1 MSSPGGE
8 KDETAEAD
16 DVLKSLMTA
25 YKNAKTK
32 SIKTQILSLY
42 AYKYSVS
49 TLKEL
54 HSPYGKMSTR
64 QIQRARCHA
73 RTIGPGQVPE
83 EKIHHRVRIDMTKVD
98 HFVEFINRPYFYH
111 DVSYRTKFFKQDSG
125 ETIEMPN
132 VVRTVTRSTMINQ
145 YIQFCQEE
153 KFEPLSRTTLFK
165 ILEIRQASQ
174 RKSLQGLDN
183 TTADGSAGFQKIEV
197 IVDDLERG
205 GMNRQWCAEVKERL
219 KSGKRYLR
227 TNYRV
232 HCNPEEALC
241 PDHCRK
247 FALSDEQDPDFQE
260 KCSHQHT
267 ENCNECQNLRNV
279 LDEVEDKVRGPFW
292 IPYSSEHRD
301 DLLYDYKLAQTD
313 IFEWKAHI
321 VRSVNQEAA
330 KQDQLKTI
338 STNQN
343 CALVIMDWAMKFL
356 RLKYREKQS
365 D

>member
-1 MSSPGGE
+1 M
-8 KDETAEAD
+8 
-16 DVLKSLMTA
+16 
-25 YKNAKTK
+25 
-32 SIKTQILSLY
+32 
-42 AYKYSVS
+42 
-49 TLKEL
+49 
-54 HSPYGKMSTR
+54 
-64 QIQRARCHA
+64 
-73 RTIGPGQVPE
+73 PE

-98 HFVEFINRPYFYH
+98 HFVEFINRPYFYQ
-111 DVSYRTKFFKQDSG
+111 DVSYGTKFLKLDSG

-132 VVRTVTRSTMINQ
+132 VVRTVTRSTMISQ

-165 ILEIRQASQ
+165 ILEVRRASQ

-183 TTADGSAGFQKIEV
+183 TDADGSAGFQKIEM
-197 IVDDLERG
+197 IVDDLEKG
-205 GMNRQWCAEVKERL
+205 GMNRQCCAEVKERL
-219 KSGKRYLR
+219 KSGKRYLK

-292 IPYSSEHRD
+292 IPYGSEHRD
-301 DLLYDYKLAQTD
+301 DLLYDFKLAQ
-313 IFEWKAHI
+313 IFLSGRLI
-321 VRSVNQEAA
+321 
-330 KQDQLKTI
+330 LF
-338 STNQN
+338 
-343 CALVIMDWAMKFL
+343 AL
-356 RLKYREKQS
+356 
-365 D
+365 